1 MSLPTPPTITALDTN
16 VLIAMQNTSNPT
28 MQAEA
33 ALAVVSRQMAGHQ
46 IIICN
51 VVYAELIAEPT
62 TTPAAVN
69 YFLQLQNIK
78 RHKRMPSS
86 HYELAAKGY
95 GLYTVA
101 RRSSSGGIPRRILP
115 DFLIGAHAA
124 LNADE
129 LLTYD
134 PKHFRRFPG
143 LLVSHP

>member
-1 MSLPTPPTITALDTN
+1 MSLSTITALDTN
-16 VLIAMQNTSNPT
+16 VLLAMQDFGNPI
-28 MQAEA
+28 MQTQAV
-33 ALAVVSRQMAGHQ
+33 LAVASRQLAGHQ

-62 TTPAAVN
+62 TSPTAVD
-69 YFLQLQNIK
+69 YFLQIQNIK

-101 RRSSSGGIPRRILP
+101 RRGSGGGIPRRILP

-129 LLTYD
+129 LLTFD
-134 PKHFRRFPG
+134 LKHYRRFPG
-143 LLVSHP
+143 LVVSHP